1 MSLENRPKIDRRTF
15 LRVAAGVVPA
25 PFLIACADDSS
36 PPAPSAAA
44 PTATPPPAAAAPTT
58 QAAQVLAPTPECG
71 DDDDLTPE
79 QTEGPFFTPKS
90 PERTSLLEAG
100 MPGTRL
106 IVAGS
111 VLTTSCQPVAGALID
126 FWQANDAGEYDNA
139 GYQLRG
145 HQFTDAAGR
154 YTLETVLPGLY
165 PGRTRHIHVKVQA
178 PSQPV
183 LTTQLYFPN
192 QPDNASDGGF
202 AAALVM
208 DVQPQADG
216 SQVGAFDFV
225 LDIA

>member
-1 MSLENRPKIDRRTF
+1 MRLAASLLLFAWAAPIAAACSATRGGELEPRYVAVHNTLAAMGLAQVGPIQQGSLAEGRES
-15 LRVAAGVVPA
+15 RVRLDLGAQCTTIVAIGSPGVRD
-25 PFLIACADDSS
+25 LDIALLDADDK
-36 PPAPSAAA
+36 PITHDTTKEPQ
-44 PTATPPPAAAAPTT
+44 ATLRTC
-58 QAAQVLAPTPECG
+58 PE
-71 DDDDLTPE
+71 
-79 QTEGPFFTPKS
+79 
-90 PERTSLLEAG
+90 
-100 MPGTRL
+100 
-106 IVAGS
+106 
-111 VLTTSCQPVAGALID
+111 
-126 FWQANDAGEYDNA
+126 
-139 GYQLRG
+139 
-145 HQFTDAAGR
+145 AAGR

-225 LDIA
+225 LDLG